1 MARKN
6 RRLKKPVLL
15 LNQVALRSEYL
26 DLIIIPTASK
36 PKRSMRLFKVGALI
50 VAGAALVFALGR

>member
-26 DLIIIPTASK
+26 ALSIIQTGSK
-36 PKRSMRLFKVGALI
+36 PKRSMQLFKVGALI